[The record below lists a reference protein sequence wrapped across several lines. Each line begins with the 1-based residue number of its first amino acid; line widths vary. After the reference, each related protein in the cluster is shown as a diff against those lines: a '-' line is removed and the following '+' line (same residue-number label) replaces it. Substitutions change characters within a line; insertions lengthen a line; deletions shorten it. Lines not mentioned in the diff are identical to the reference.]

1 MDGLSGLRD
10 LLAGQPIA
18 DLLRA
23 TRRVGDTDAEK
34 ALLQSSDSTY
44 AQLLGALGGFYRDP
58 FGDSGGESRL
68 VALAAMQSLAD
79 INGSLVRAGL
89 LPPFQMPLA

>member
-23 TRRVGDTDAEK
+23 IRRVGDTDAEK

-44 AQLLGALGGFYRDP
+44 TQLLGALGGFYRDP

-79 INGSLVRAGL
+79 INGSLVRAGP